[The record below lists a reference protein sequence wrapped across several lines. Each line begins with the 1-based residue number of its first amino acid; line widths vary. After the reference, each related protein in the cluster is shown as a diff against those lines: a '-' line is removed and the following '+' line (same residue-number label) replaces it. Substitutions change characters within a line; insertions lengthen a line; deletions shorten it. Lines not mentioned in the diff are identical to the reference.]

1 MQRANTSPPPLLA
14 QRWQHSAWTGQLPG
28 FAPPLGIDEIAGL
41 ALLHDVESLL
51 VETRRSDVEVRY
63 ECRQGP
69 FSEKELTELGDRDWT
84 LLVRDIDRHLP
95 DLAGLWTH
103 FDWLADWRRAD
114 IMVSIAAPGGSVG
127 PHLDSYDVFL
137 VQGDGERE
145 WFLAPAEAGRP
156 VPGSELRL
164 VECDKFN
171 EVYRA
176 GLGDVLYV
184 PPGHIHHGVATSL
197 CSTWSF
203 GLQAP
208 SLGDIAALL
217 DTECPDDTVGVR
229 LRDAR
234 LPLRVRAGEIPAS
247 VGQCLSL
254 RGISEAEIIDAVGR
268 LTSAFKPGFDT
279 PGGCVDKLPA
289 SLHPWTRI
297 FWSLQIDALHIY
309 CNGQHAVFD
318 ARLLDQV
325 MKLCKK
331 RVLTAGEGHELLPW
345 LSSVGAFE
353 EADIE

>member
-1 MQRANTSPPPLLA
+1 MQRVNTSPPPSLA
-14 QRWQHSAWTGQLPG
+14 QHWQHTAWAGQLPG

-41 ALLHDVESLL
+41 ALLADVESLL

-63 ECRQGP
+63 QCRQGP
-69 FSEKELTELGDRDWT
+69 FTEEELTGLGDRDWT

-95 DLAGLWTH
+95 ELAGLWTH

-145 WFLAPAEAGRP
+145 WQLAPGESGKP

-164 VECDKFN
+164 VECDEFS

-176 GLGDVLYV
+176 GNGDVLYV

-208 SLGDIAALL
+208 LLGDIAAML
-217 DTECPDDTVGVR
+217 DVEDPSDAATIR
-229 LRDAR
+229 LRDAA
-234 LPLRVRAGEIPAS
+234 LPFRVRAGEIPESA
-247 VGQCLSL
+247 GKCLFL
-254 RGISEAEIIDAVGR
+254 PGVSEAELIDAIGR
-268 LTSAFKPGFDT
+268 LTSLFKPGFDT
-279 PGGCVDKLPA
+279 RASRVDKLPFR
-289 SLHPWTRI
+289 LHPWTRI
-297 FWSLQIDALHIY
+297 FWSLQTDALHIY
-309 CNGQHAVFD
+309 CNGQQATFD
-318 ARLLDQV
+318 PQLLDPVAQ
-325 MKLCKK
+325 LCKT
-331 RVLTAGEGHELLPW
+331 RMLTTDEARELVPW
-345 LSSVGAFE
+345 LASVGAFA
-353 EADIE
+353 EADP